1 MKQEFLNE
9 ENYQKSN
16 KKVKLLALLIFIIGL
31 LIGGGL
37 ITVGAVKMAT
47 VVPET
52 TVESRSESDVQAEI
66 DAINEEL
73 VPLKAQQNKEFREN
87 GFSEEYYRLGNE
99 IDKRQSELTDL
110 QTELFKVKNGYYDQK
125 NDATNTAQ
133 KMKYLPLIIF
143 GAFILISSVMISL
156 FVFSISKRREIM
168 AYSTQQVMPVAQEG
182 IEKMSS
188 TMGTVAKEI
197 TKGIKNG
204 LSDTKDDE

>member
-16 KKVKLLALLIFIIGL
+16 KKVKLIALIIFIIGL
-31 LIGGGL
+31 LIGGSL
-37 ITVGAVKMAT
+37 ITVGAVKMST

-52 TVESRSESDVQAEI
+52 TVESRSADDIQTEI
-66 DAINEEL
+66 DTINDEL
-73 VPLKAQQNKEFREN
+73 VSLNATQNKEFMSN
-87 GFSEEYYRLGNE
+87 GFSEEYYKLNNE
-99 IDKRQSELTDL
+99 INKRQENLMNL
-110 QTELFKVKNGYYDQK
+110 QSELFKVKNGYYDQK
-125 NDATNTAQ
+125 NNATNTAQ

-143 GAFILISSVMISL
+143 GAFILIASAMTALSVFM
-156 FVFSISKRREIM
+156 ISKRREIM

-182 IEKMSS
+182 IEKISS

-197 TKGIKNG
+197 TKGIKDG